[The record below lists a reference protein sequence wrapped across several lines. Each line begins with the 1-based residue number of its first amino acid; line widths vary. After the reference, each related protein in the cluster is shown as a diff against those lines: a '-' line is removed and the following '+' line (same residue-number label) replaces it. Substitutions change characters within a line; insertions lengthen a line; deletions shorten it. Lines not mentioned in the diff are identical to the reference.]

1 MVRLIY
7 GPTSR
12 RPHQSTRK
20 LYRPRDKKGDSAGSS
35 SEKTTEDTGETDEE
49 CMFALDK
56 WDAWF
61 SDDSDDDISESD

>member
-1 MVRLIY
+1 MVPQVEGL
-7 GPTSR
+7 
-12 RPHQSTRK
+12 TRAQGNCT
-20 LYRPRDKKGDSAGSS
+20 DHVTKKGDSAGSS

>member
-1 MVRLIY
+1 MVPQVEGL
-7 GPTSR
+7 
-12 RPHQSTRK
+12 TRAQGNCT
-20 LYRPRDKKGDSAGSS
+20 DHVSSS